1 MREGRR
7 FRLAVLG
14 AIAVVL
20 LPVSGWAAEP
30 VAVLTEVRPG
40 KGEIRVK
47 RAGENDWTAPQ
58 PLLGLRP
65 GDQIRATADGRAVLA
80 FIGGGAQTVSS
91 ANSPFTV
98 QAPRGETGGDR
109 VRGLLS
115 GVTQFL
121 LGQQKEPTYQ
131 SLSVRSAGNPPRIL
145 FPRETRVLP
154 GPVTF
159 EWVGSDVYRYRVR
172 VFGPQGLQWE
182 QGNLPRRPVE
192 YSASAPP
199 LQPGTRYEWALD
211 VSGQP
216 VQRTHFE
223 VLPTTDAARVEAA
236 LAELRPAALAA
247 YPPSTVA
254 LMRAGLLFQE
264 GLYAAARR
272 DLLVGIT
279 ADPDEPTLHQLLGY
293 VYDRVG
299 LTELAAAEFDEAE
312 YLSTRKP

>member
-1 MREGRR
+1 MRGRHWALS
-7 FRLAVLG
+7 FLSVFGVALLQG
-14 AIAVVL
+14 AA
-20 LPVSGWAAEP
+20 GAAEP
-30 VAVLTEVRPG
+30 VAVLTEVRAG
-40 KGEIRVK
+40 KGEVRVK
-47 RAGENDWTAPQ
+47 RAGESEWAAPQ

-65 GDQIRATADGRAVLA
+65 GDQIRVTADGRAVLA
-80 FIGGGAQTVSS
+80 FIGGGAQTVST

-98 QAPRGETGGDR
+98 QTPRGETGGDR

-145 FPRETRVLP
+145 FPRDTRVLP
-154 GPVTF
+154 GPITF
-159 EWVGSDVYRYRVR
+159 EWAGSDLYRYRVR
-172 VFGPQGLQWE
+172 VFGPQGLHWE
-182 QGNLPRRPVE
+182 QGNLPRRPLE
-192 YSASAPP
+192 YPASAPP

-211 VSGQP
+211 VPGQP
-216 VQRTHFE
+216 VQRTYFE
-223 VLPTTDAARVEAA
+223 ILPAPDAARVEGA
-236 LAELRPAALAA
+236 LAELRPAALAV
-247 YPPSTVA
+247 YPPSTVV

-272 DLLVGIT
+272 DLLAGIA

-299 LTELAAAEFDEAE
+299 LTELAAAEFDEAQ